1 MPAAHHDTAAPSD
14 HHAHSGQGIEDE
26 ACETPVLPECCQAL
40 ATCSI
45 TLGGHGSLRA
55 EQGHLLHMSVVAA
68 LERAPLSRVATP
80 DPPPPK
86 L

>member
-1 MPAAHHDTAAPSD
+1 MPAAHHEGAAPGE
-14 HHAHSGQGIEDE
+14 HHAHSAQAIDDE
-26 ACETPVLPECCQAL
+26 ACETPALPECCQAL

-45 TLGGHGSLRA
+45 TLGGQGSLRGD
-55 EQGHLLHMSVVAA
+55 QGPRLHMRVVAA